1 MGTSHTY
8 KCDNCAYSV
17 ETSGE
22 VSYGMHYVFS
32 PFKCNDCKII
42 TDVIVGLFGEIYFE
56 EQFKDPVANMIP
68 DFVLEEKDKFYC
80 CEKCNGKNI
89 ASWDSALRNCPKCNG
104 RLNIDPSMPSVNW
117 D

>member
-8 KCDNCAYSV
+8 KCDSCAYSV

-22 VSYGMHYVFS
+22 VSYGMHYVFI
-32 PFKCNDCKII
+32 PYKCNDCKII
-42 TDVIVGLFGEIYFE
+42 TDAIVGVFGEVYFE

-68 DFVLEEKDKFYC
+68 DFVLEEKDKFHC

-89 ASWDSALRNCPKCNG
+89 ARWDSALRNCPKCNG